1 MNFSELETRLQMT
14 ADLIER
20 LVDARPD
27 DPDLMANV
35 DNLRRD
41 LEARAP
47 EHVGMIRD
55 RIQCLL
61 GSLGLIPSDNEG
73 DPCA

>member
-1 MNFSELETRLQMT
+1 VNFSELETRLQMA

-27 DPDLMANV
+27 DPHLMANI

-41 LEARAP
+41 LEAKAP

-61 GSLGLIPSDNEG
+61 GSLGLIP
-73 DPCA
+73 

>member
-1 MNFSELETRLQMT
+1 MDFAELETRLQMT

-20 LVDARPD
+20 LVDAQPD
-27 DPDLMANV
+27 DPDLMADI
-35 DNLRRD
+35 DNLRRV

-61 GSLGLIPSDNEG
+61 GSFGLIPSDNEG
-73 DPCA
+73 EPCG

>member
-1 MNFSELETRLQMT
+1 MDFAQLETRLQMT

-20 LVDARPD
+20 LVDAHPD
-27 DPDLMANV
+27 DPDLMPQIDA
-35 DNLRRD
+35 LRRD
-41 LEARAP
+41 LEAKAP

-61 GSLGLIPSDNEG
+61 GSLGLVPSDNEG
-73 DPCA
+73 EACD